1 MKSKRL
7 GSEGTRSKSAPKS
20 VEEYL
25 ARAPEPARS
34 TLMKIRAAIR
44 SAVPA
49 GCTEVI
55 SYGMPAFRYRQV
67 LVWYAA
73 FASHCSFFPTP
84 GVIKAFRNELKRYQT
99 SKGTIQFPMGKPL
112 PAPLVRKMVRA
123 RLAQLDDG
131 KKH

>member
-25 ARAPEPARS
+25 ARAP
-34 TLMKIRAAIR
+34 
-44 SAVPA
+44 VPA